1 VDWKDAEP
9 DAYNR
14 RLDLR
19 FSPTSTD
26 GFLFGAEPAFPFALV
41 DLGLVVV
48 ALSRHVVDALA
59 AGADVALDHAR
70 SSLLSQLR

>member
-1 VDWKDAEP
+1 MDWKDAEP
-9 DAYNR
+9 DADNR

-41 DLGLVVV
+41 DLGLVIV
-48 ALSRHVVDALA
+48 ALSGHVVDALA